1 MTLFIFHS
9 LTWETRLMQ
18 LKKLFLTLDRAS
30 KDPTLFHRLVLAR
43 IALMAANMSRI
54 STRWRPIRSRRSAMW
69 YLLAPS
75 R

>member
-1 MTLFIFHS
+1 MMLFIFHS

-18 LKKLFLTLDRAS
+18 LKKLFITLEHAS
-30 KDPTLFHRLVLAR
+30 KDPTPFHRLVLAR
-43 IALMAANMSRI
+43 IALMATYMSRI
-54 STRWRPIRSRRSAMW
+54 STRWRPIRSRSAMC